1 MSRAASRHVDDGL
14 PWSEHPHGKPKPTYV
29 RLFPPASF
37 EHMQTPTDFGRMR
50 ALTREPGKPKEWRR
64 PPCRRRSN
72 VEHDASSLGRCR
84 HGGGSAQDMVP
95 FGSFCRIC
103 EPQIADRHLG
113 KKSLPA
119 NRLFKSTEVVYDC
132 RQARQSGKAKP
143 DFSIHPRISVKNCQR
158 EDASER
164 KCWKQAMRNGAET
177 DNENGGSRRR
187 ERRERCGIG
196 RRKRRG
202 RERRRRASTA
212 RRAERERTSAAR
224 QHRSGRRRR
233 ALHIGHAHARWL
245 RNKRVYNDARVQRHG
260 ALPTPPATQ
269 PNRRVFAGQKG

>member
-1 MSRAASRHVDDGL
+1 MPRAASRRVDDGL
-14 PWSEHPHGKPKPTYV
+14 PWSGTSPWQAKADICQVVPSCKL
-29 RLFPPASF
+29 RS
-37 EHMQTPTDFGRMR
+37 MQALTDFGRMR

-95 FGSFCRIC
+95 FDSFCRIC
-103 EPQIADRHLG
+103 EPQIADRHPG

-202 RERRRRASTA
+202 RERWRRT
-212 RRAERERTSAAR
+212 AR

>member
-103 EPQIADRHLG
+103 EPQIADRHPG

-143 DFSIHPRISVKNCQR
+143 DFSIHPRISVKIAKG
-158 EDASER
+158 E
-164 KCWKQAMRNGAET
+164 
-177 DNENGGSRRR
+177 
-187 ERRERCGIG
+187 
-196 RRKRRG
+196 
-202 RERRRRASTA
+202 
-212 RRAERERTSAAR
+212 
-224 QHRSGRRRR
+224 
-233 ALHIGHAHARWL
+233 
-245 RNKRVYNDARVQRHG
+245 
-260 ALPTPPATQ
+260 TPPKGNVG
-269 PNRRVFAGQKG
+269 NRRCETVQKRTTRTAEADDANGVNDVE